1 MTTLTTPTTTSGVD
15 EAPTRWAGAM
25 RLAAGAVLVAGP
37 VLWGA
42 GMFFSPQAESMSD
55 AHYIAS
61 LARDYDQTQIS
72 AMLLHYANLFVGVGV
87 LAAPGLVR
95 GAKGLALTVIGA
107 LATALGLLNI
117 SGLLLADW
125 WNAASGI
132 VLSESQAVELFQYVK
147 GSSLLPLWTSAEA
160 ISMVGLVL
168 VIVGLCRAGVL
179 AWWSLALFVGG
190 WITLMAFGATLPLA
204 AAAGM
209 LVGMSPFALVGVR
222 LLQRHRLEP
231 H

>member
-1 MTTLTTPTTTSGVD
+1 MTTLTSPTTPPAVD
-15 EAPTRWAGAM
+15 ELPARWAGAM

-55 AHYIAS
+55 AHYIES
-61 LARDYDQTQIS
+61 LARDFDQTQVS
-72 AMLLHYANLFVGVGV
+72 AMLLHYANLFIGVGI

-95 GAKGLALTVIGA
+95 GARGLALTVVGA

-125 WNAASGI
+125 WNAATGL
-132 VLSESQAVELFQYVK
+132 VLSEKEAVEVFQHVK
-147 GSSLLPLWTSAEA
+147 GASLLPLWTSAEA
-160 ISMVGLVL
+160 ISMIGLVL
-168 VIVGLCRAGVL
+168 VLVGLCRAGVL
-179 AWWSLALFVGG
+179 AWWSLGLFVGG
-190 WITLMAFGATLPLA
+190 WFTLMAFGATLPLA

-209 LVGMSPFALVGVR
+209 LVGMSPFGLVGVR
-222 LLQRHRLEP
+222 LLQRHRLATR
-231 H
+231 

>member
-1 MTTLTTPTTTSGVD
+1 MTTLTSPATTSS
-15 EAPTRWAGAM
+15 EADAPARWAGAM
-25 RLAAGAVLVAGP
+25 KLAAGSVLVAGP

-72 AMLLHYANLFVGVGV
+72 AMLLHYANLFIGVGI

-95 GAKGLALTVIGA
+95 GARGLALTVVGA

-125 WNAASGI
+125 WNAATGL
-132 VLSESQAVELFQYVK
+132 VLSEEQAVEVFQHVK
-147 GSSLLPLWTSAEA
+147 GASLMPLWTSAEA
-160 ISMVGLVL
+160 ISMIGLVL
-168 VIVGLCRAGVL
+168 VLVGLCRAGVL

-190 WITLMAFGATLPLA
+190 WATLMAFGATLPLA

-209 LVGMSPFALVGVR
+209 LVGMSPFGLVGVR
-222 LLQRHRLEP
+222 LLQRHRLRAR
-231 H
+231 